1 MTFEGLTP
9 EEVSIDVK
17 LGERLGAWTSR
28 NQSALSTIEGTFVA
42 LNAEIAKFESR
53 SDTEMGTYLEA
64 KKTALKLA
72 MYNIYMK
79 Y

>member
-1 MTFEGLTP
+1 MALDDLTP
-9 EEVSIDVK
+9 EELSDRVK
-17 LGERLGAWTSR
+17 LGDRLTAWTSR
-28 NQSALSTIEGTFVA
+28 NGSALSTIDGTFTA
-42 LNAEIAKFESR
+42 LDAEIVKFAG
-53 SDTEMGTYLEA
+53 DQPMIDYLEG